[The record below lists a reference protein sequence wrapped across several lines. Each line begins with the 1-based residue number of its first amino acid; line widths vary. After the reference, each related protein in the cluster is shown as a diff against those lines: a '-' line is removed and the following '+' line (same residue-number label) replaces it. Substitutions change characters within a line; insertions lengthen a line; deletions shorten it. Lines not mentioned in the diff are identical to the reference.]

1 MSTEDKD
8 SKKGPQIG
16 IKLECIISVRKTG
29 YSKLAPSF
37 IRACEPVEKVRG
49 SFPG

>member
-16 IKLECIISVRKTG
+16 IKVECIISVMKTG
-29 YSKLAPSF
+29 VLETQTF
-37 IRACEPVEKVRG
+37 IYQG
-49 SFPG
+49 L